1 MAPGGP
7 DEAQLQGILDAI
19 NLFITAK
26 ASETDAV
33 IHLLGAVL
41 MPYVQHNEVFSAVKQ
56 KTVNT
61 QGRPDTSVWQD
72 PERWEVRN

>member
-1 MAPGGP
+1 MAPSGP
-7 DEAQLQGILDAI
+7 DEAQLQRVLDAI

-41 MPYVQHNEVFSAVKQ
+41 VPHVQHDALFSAVEQ
-56 KTVNT
+56 QTVNT
-61 QGRPDTSVWQD
+61 QGRNISLARSGK
-72 PERWEVRN
+72 ERRRK